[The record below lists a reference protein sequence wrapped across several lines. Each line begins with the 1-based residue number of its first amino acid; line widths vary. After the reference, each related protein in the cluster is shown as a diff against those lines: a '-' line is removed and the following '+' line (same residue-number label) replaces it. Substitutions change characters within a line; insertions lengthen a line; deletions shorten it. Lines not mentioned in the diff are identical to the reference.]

1 GLILHDEQSCPCLA
15 CGMREEDSSDAAG
28 DGTTNSSETS
38 FAPSPLGD
46 LADYLTSGYWA
57 DKGLVVSNPEG
68 TLSHNLGTSGA
79 DPNNGVLYYNIS
91 GYSSDA
97 DGLTADRQFLVREI
111 FKLYEAT
118 LGIDFIETTSTDASV
133 VDFFFSDNSSGAF
146 ANYSYYSNGELAAGY
161 VNISTT
167 WSGGTSTYND
177 YTLQTIFHEIG
188 HALGL
193 GHQGNYNG
201 SAIYGTDN
209 TFENDSWQASMMSY
223 FSQTENT
230 SVDASRV
237 YLQTPMS
244 VDWMALDDLYGSQGY
259 GVANAFTED
268 TTWGFNTTI
277 TSEVSDIWAQ
287 WSTYAGNTAST
298 IVDSGGTDTLDLS
311 GFSNN
316 TVINL
321 APSDRTATSPSVS
334 SIGGKVGNLTIAEGT
349 IIENAIGGAG
359 SETFYGNS
367 ADNTLTGNGGD
378 DTFHDSLGS
387 DTYLGGSGTDWVL
400 FAGNFRLFVLGDR
413 QLPASDQRRRGSGR
427 KHGRLARICGPELDL
442 REYCRLADV
451 GAHAQ
456 YRSGDCR

>member
-1 GLILHDEQSCPCLA
+1 MATGSAPGFTAFAPLHDTDGLILHDEQSCPCLA

-223 FSQTENT
+223 FSQTEKHVGRRLEGLPANT
-230 SVDASRV
+230 HVGRLDGSRRSLWLSRV
-237 YLQTPMS
+237 WRSQR
-244 VDWMALDDLYGSQGY
+244 LYGRHHLGLQYHDYFRGQRYLGPVVHLCGKY
-259 GVANAFTED
+259 GVH
-268 TTWGFNTTI
+268 
-277 TSEVSDIWAQ
+277 
-287 WSTYAGNTAST
+287 
-298 IVDSGGTDTLDLS
+298 
-311 GFSNN
+311 
-316 TVINL
+316 
-321 APSDRTATSPSVS
+321 DR
-334 SIGGKVGNLTIAEGT
+334 
-349 IIENAIGGAG
+349 
-359 SETFYGNS
+359 
-367 ADNTLTGNGGD
+367 
-378 DTFHDSLGS
+378 
-387 DTYLGGSGTDWVL
+387 
-400 FAGNFRLFVLGDR
+400 R
-413 QLPASDQRRRGSGR
+413 
-427 KHGRLARICGPELDL
+427 
-442 REYCRLADV
+442 
-451 GAHAQ
+451 
-456 YRSGDCR
+456 